1 MQTWDDTLRASGY
14 RVTPQRQLVLEAVT
28 RLEHA
33 TPEEIYAEVK
43 HTAVGV
49 NVSTIYRTLELLE
62 QVGLVTHTHLGHGA
76 HRYHLAADSEH
87 SHLVCRV
94 CGTITELDP
103 ATAAVGSLVAALDD
117 EYGFEVD
124 VGHLTVFG
132 LCARCRAP
140 AGQVPAGQVPA
151 GQVPA
156 DRIPTD
162 AGDRSDRDPREKVGD
177 SKGTSSS

>member
-43 HTAVGV
+43 QTAVGV
-49 NVSTIYRTLELLE
+49 NVSTVYRTLELLE

-76 HRYHLAADSEH
+76 HRYHIAADSGH
-87 SHLVCRV
+87 SHLVCRG
-94 CGTITELDP
+94 CGTITQLDP
-103 ATAAVGSLVAALDD
+103 ASVGSLVAGLDA

-132 LCARCRAP
+132 MCTRCRTSAGSASDSSAP
-140 AGQVPAGQVPA
+140 A
-151 GQVPA
+151 
-156 DRIPTD
+156 
-162 AGDRSDRDPREKVGD
+162 SL
-177 SKGTSSS
+177 SSSGGTPGESSGTVN